1 MIIYTYPVPTAF
13 TERDI
18 EMLQPYFKITALAF
32 TNSPMKLPFYFLI
45 QFFQLL
51 VLLPRTSYYLCF
63 FGGYHSVLPT
73 FFGKIFRKKVFI
85 QCGGTDAMNMP
96 EINYGNFR
104 KKWLR
109 KATVYSFKNCTK
121 ILPVAD
127 ALIQQNY
134 LYDETINPKQGL
146 LNLIPDLTT
155 PIQVIHNGFDLSF
168 WKDRGSQKTPNSFIT
183 VATGIAMENRAI
195 VKGID
200 LILEMASEYPKYEFT
215 LVGDESFKSTLKN
228 VRVIGK
234 TEPETLRDLFSH
246 HRFYLQLSTSEGFP
260 NALAEAMLC
269 GCVPIGSAVGA
280 IPEIIGQAGFILE
293 KKDASLLKQ
302 IFEELKSADLDHLS
316 HAATSRIRENFS
328 YRKRQRSLLELFAP
342 IDVKE

>member
-18 EMLQPYFKITALAF
+18 EMLQPHFKIKALAF
-32 TNSPMKLPFYFLI
+32 TNSPVKLPFYFLI
-45 QFFQLL
+45 QFVQLL
-51 VLLPRTSYYLCF
+51 VLLPRTSHYLCF

-73 FFGKIFRKKVFI
+73 LFGKVLRKKVFI

-109 KATVYSFKNCTK
+109 KATVYSFKNCSK
-121 ILPVAD
+121 ILPVAE
-127 ALIQQNY
+127 ALIRQSY
-134 LYDETINPKQGL
+134 LYDNRINPKQGL
-146 LNLIPDLTT
+146 LNLIPDLET
-155 PIQVIHNGFDLSF
+155 PIHVIHNGFDAGF
-168 WKDRGSQKTPNSFIT
+168 WKDTGKQKAPNSFIT
-183 VATGIAMENRAI
+183 VAAGISQENRAM

-200 LILEMASEYPKYEFT
+200 LILEVATEYPDYEFT
-215 LVGDESFKSTLKN
+215 LVGDEGFNSALKN

-234 TEPETLRDLFSH
+234 TKPETLRDLFSQ
-246 HRFYLQLSTSEGFP
+246 HRYYLQLSTSEGFP

-280 IPEIIGQAGFILE
+280 IPEIIGETGFVLN
-293 KKDASLLKQ
+293 KKDPSLLKQ

-316 HAATSRIRENFS
+316 SSATTRVRGNFS
-328 YRKRQRSLLELFAP
+328 YHKRQRSLLQLFEP
-342 IDVKE
+342 IDTNE

>member
-1 MIIYTYPVPTAF
+1 MIIYTYPIPTAF

-18 EMLQPYFKITALAF
+18 KMLQPHFKIKALAF
-32 TNSPMKLPFYFLI
+32 TNNPVKLPFYFLI
-45 QFFQLL
+45 QLVQLL
-51 VLLPRTSYYLCF
+51 VYLPHTSYYLCF

-73 FFGKIFRKKVFI
+73 FLGKIFRKKVFI

-109 KATVYSFKNCTK
+109 KATVYSFKNCSK
-121 ILPVAD
+121 ILPVAE
-127 ALIQQNY
+127 ALIRQNY
-134 LYDETINPKQGL
+134 LYDKRINPKQGL

-155 PIQVIHNGFDLSF
+155 PIQVIHNGFDPSF
-168 WKDRGSQKTPNSFIT
+168 WKNTGNRKTLNSFIT

-200 LILEMASEYPKYEFT
+200 LILEMAVEYPDFEFT
-215 LVGDESFKSTLKN
+215 LVGDEDFSCPLEN
-228 VRVIGK
+228 VRIVGIAD
-234 TEPETLRDLFSH
+234 PELLRDLFSQ

-280 IPEIIGQAGFILE
+280 IPEIIGDTGFILR
-293 KKDASLLKQ
+293 KKDPAVLKQ
-302 IFEELKSADLDHLS
+302 IFEELKSADLDHLGKT
-316 HAATSRIRENFS
+316 AITRVRENFS
-328 YRKRQRSLLELFAP
+328 YHKRQKSLLQLFDP
-342 IDVKE
+342 TDSNE

>member
-51 VLLPRTSYYLCF
+51 VFLPRTSYYLCF

-109 KATVYSFKNCTK
+109 KATVYSFKNCSK
-121 ILPVAD
+121 ILPVAE
-127 ALIQQNY
+127 ALIRQDY
-134 LYDETINPKQGL
+134 YYDSQINPKQGL
-146 LNLIPDLTT
+146 LNLIPDLDT
-155 PIQVIHNGFDLSF
+155 PIQVIHNGFDTSF
-168 WKDRGSQKTPNSFIT
+168 WKETENRKTPNSFIT
-183 VATGIAMENRAI
+183 VAAGISQENRAL

-200 LILEMASEYPKYEFT
+200 LILEMAAGYPDFEFT
-215 LVGDESFKSTLKN
+215 LVGDENFNSSLKN

-234 TEPETLRDLFSH
+234 ADPEALRDLFSQH
-246 HRFYLQLSTSEGFP
+246 QFYLQLSTSEGFP

-280 IPEIIGQAGFILE
+280 IPEIIGETGFVLN
-293 KKDASLLKQ
+293 KKDPSLLKQ
-302 IFEELKSADLDHLS
+302 IFEELKSADLDLLS
-316 HAATSRIRENFS
+316 NAAITRVGENFG
-328 YRKRQRSLLELFAP
+328 YHKRQKSLVQLFEPFEAN
-342 IDVKE
+342 

>member
-109 KATVYSFKNCTK
+109 KAIVYSFKNCSK
-121 ILPVAD
+121 ILPVAE
-127 ALIQQNY
+127 ALIRQDY
-134 LYDETINPKQGL
+134 YYDSQINPKQGL
-146 LNLIPDLTT
+146 LNLIPDLDT
-155 PIQVIHNGFDLSF
+155 PIQVIHNGFDTSF
-168 WKDRGSQKTPNSFIT
+168 WKETENRKTPNSFIT
-183 VATGIAMENRAI
+183 VAAGISRENRAL

-200 LILEMASEYPKYEFT
+200 LILEMAAGYPDFEFT
-215 LVGDESFKSTLKN
+215 LVGDENFNSSLKN

-234 TEPETLRDLFSH
+234 ADPEALRDLFSQ

-280 IPEIIGQAGFILE
+280 IPEIIGETGFVLN
-293 KKDASLLKQ
+293 KKDPSLLKQ
-302 IFEELKSADLDHLS
+302 IFEELKSADLDLLS
-316 HAATSRIRENFS
+316 NTAITRVGENFG
-328 YRKRQRSLLELFAP
+328 YHKRQKSLVQLFEPFEAN
-342 IDVKE
+342 